1 MTSNALL
8 KKLLIKPGQRLII
21 LNPPAGYWDELG
33 SLPADVD
40 VATQPEG
47 HFDLVQL
54 FVKDSAELSQW
65 SSIALQIVKPHG
77 ILWIT
82 YPKGTA
88 KVKTDLNRDIL
99 WKLMEP
105 TGWRPVTLVAVN
117 AIWSAMRFRPLAL
130 VGA

>member
-33 SLPADVD
+33 PLPQDVE

-47 HFDLVQL
+47 DFDLVQL
-54 FVKDSAELSQW
+54 FVKESAELSQW
-65 SSIALQIVKPHG
+65 SPTALRIVKPNG

-82 YPKGTA
+82 YPKGSA

-117 AIWSAMRFRPLAL
+117 ATWSAMRFRPLGL
-130 VGA
+130 VGT